1 VNWALARSSVGAAVP
16 GVSAG
21 VLLSELTRLSNA
33 RKKSRSPS
41 RAANRERGRDPAT
54 GTPANTWTAD
64 RGALPPRAQ
73 PLPRGQRY
81 AQAAAYSALGG
92 TALLT
97 AYKRFHL
104 GNFAAYISAM
114 GKYLWV
120 VGVVLVTVASAFS
133 TVGIITMKKSF
144 GDSGQHK
151 TWKDKLMWAAGLS
164 GMILAAILD
173 FTAFGFAAQSL
184 IAPLG
189 SVTLLFNVILS
200 PIILGEKV
208 AKSDWVAALIIG
220 GGCTLAI
227 SFGNQTTEE
236 YEFDQLMGLYHN
248 IAVIIYLPVV
258 FVTVVVLFICAW
270 CINAPAKAASEA
282 AWLKARRDK
291 NAGHSSRASML
302 LNDDGSRV
310 PSPRA
315 ISIATGHAPSV
326 NGPEGDNVPFLK
338 AGGDPGSSD
347 EGFTDGAE
355 EEEETISAAGTPQA
369 MLKHIPQHLR
379 LFHGFCFAAAG
390 GLAGSCSVLFGKSI
404 AELIKPGFTK
414 GHHNAWEEYQ
424 TYLIIVAMV
433 CTLLVQMKGLNSGL
447 AFHPAVF
454 IVPVYQSFWIMGSI
468 VGGSVYFKE
477 FDDMKGLNVAMFCIG
492 VLTCV
497 LGVFILTYFRWDEE
511 MEKHRQEFGLD
522 TVGDASM
529 VGKRGNYLPR
539 GKSLVT
545 GMFDQDN
552 ESFSPSMPSVNE
564 RSSLT
569 QHMISPAS
577 RQGSTSSGP
586 PSRRPSFD
594 IAE

>member
-1 VNWALARSSVGAAVP
+1 M
-16 GVSAG
+16 
-21 VLLSELTRLSNA
+21 
-33 RKKSRSPS
+33 
-41 RAANRERGRDPAT
+41 
-54 GTPANTWTAD
+54 
-64 RGALPPRAQ
+64 
-73 PLPRGQRY
+73 
-81 AQAAAYSALGG
+81 
-92 TALLT
+92 
-97 AYKRFHL
+97 YKRFHL
-104 GNFAAYISAM
+104 GNFVNAAAM
-114 GKYLWV
+114 GDYLWL
-120 VGVVLVTVASAFS
+120 VGVVLVTIASAFS

-144 GDSGQHK
+144 GDTGQHK
-151 TWKDKLMWAAGLS
+151 TCKDKLMWTAGLI

-189 SVTLLFNVILS
+189 SVTLLFNVILA

-227 SFGNQTTEE
+227 SFGNQTTEQ
-236 YEFDQLMGLYHN
+236 YEFEELMNLYHN
-248 IAVIIYLPVV
+248 IAVVIYLPVV

-291 NAGHSSRASML
+291 HVGHSSRASL
-302 LNDDGSRV
+302 LLKDDGSRV
-310 PSPRA
+310 PSSRA
-315 ISIATGHAPSV
+315 ISVATGHATLV
-326 NGPEGDNVPFLK
+326 NASPEDDDQPFLK

-347 EGFTDGAE
+347 EGYGNDGAE
-355 EEEETISAAGTPQA
+355 EEKEETIKDAATPMA

-404 AELIKPGFTK
+404 AELIKPGFTH
-414 GHHNAWEEYQ
+414 GNHGAWEEYQ

-447 AFHPAVF
+447 AFHPAVY

-477 FDDMKGLNVAMFCIG
+477 FDAMKPLNVAMFCVG
-492 VLTCV
+492 VLTCI

-539 GKSLVT
+539 GKSLVK
-545 GMFDQDN
+545 GMFDQDNVN
-552 ESFSPSMPSVNE
+552 ESFSPSMPAVNE

-569 QHMISPAS
+569 QNMISPQS
-577 RQGSTSSGP
+577 
-586 PSRRPSFD
+586 SRRPSFD
-594 IAE
+594 DVAE